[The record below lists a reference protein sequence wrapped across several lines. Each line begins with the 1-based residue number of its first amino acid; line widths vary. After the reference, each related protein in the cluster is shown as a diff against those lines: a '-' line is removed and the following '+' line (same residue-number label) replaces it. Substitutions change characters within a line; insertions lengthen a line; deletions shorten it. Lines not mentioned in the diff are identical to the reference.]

1 LEKIDKF
8 DRDVELRVL
17 DASQWQT
24 RYALEAALETIY
36 YQEEHHLKQQSGI
49 KWTLKGDSNNSFFH
63 GAASGRRR
71 KCTVFCLEEE
81 GVEIREPRQI
91 RNHVEKF
98 YKDLFGAKER
108 GGINLGGSFWGVN
121 TLTNA
126 EAAELTKPFAM
137 KEVED
142 ARKGM
147 DCSSAPGPDGLL
159 VGFYRAFWAEIKPL
173 VMEMFN
179 NFHREEFNLR
189 RLNYG
194 MISLIPKLKDANNI
208 KQYRPICVL
217 NIDYKRCTKVLTTRL
232 TLFTDKLISRSQTAF
247 IHGRFILEEVVI
259 LHEILHD
266 LRVSKTKKII
276 LKLDFEKAYDKVI
289 WDFLIEVLKQKNFSK
304 TWISWIKQCVEGG
317 KVGVKINGTHG
328 KFFNTHKCLRQGDP
342 LSPLLFNLVSDA
354 LGTMLDKARLSGQ
367 IKGLVPHLVEG
378 GLSHLQYAND
388 IVIFLAL
395 EEQSI
400 LHTKFLLY
408 CFENM
413 SGLKLNYQ
421 KSDVIVVGGSEEE
434 QSNVA
439 VLFNCNIGNLPM
451 KYLGVM
457 ISDKHMSSSDVDY
470 VHLKVEKKL
479 PTWQSVGLTSGRKA
493 VLIQSCLSSIPN
505 YTMGIYMLQDE
516 IHQKMDSA
524 RANLFLAWTQS
535 QEKISYG

>member
-1 LEKIDKF
+1 
-8 DRDVELRVL
+8 
-17 DASQWQT
+17 
-24 RYALEAALETIY
+24 
-36 YQEEHHLKQQSGI
+36 
-49 KWTLKGDSNNSFFH
+49 
-63 GAASGRRR
+63 
-71 KCTVFCLEEE
+71 
-81 GVEIREPRQI
+81 
-91 RNHVEKF
+91 
-98 YKDLFGAKER
+98 
-108 GGINLGGSFWGVN
+108 
-121 TLTNA
+121 
-126 EAAELTKPFAM
+126 
-137 KEVED
+137 
-142 ARKGM
+142 
-147 DCSSAPGPDGLL
+147 
-159 VGFYRAFWAEIKPL
+159 
-173 VMEMFN
+173 
-179 NFHREEFNLR
+179 
-189 RLNYG
+189 
-194 MISLIPKLKDANNI
+194 
-208 KQYRPICVL
+208 
-217 NIDYKRCTKVLTTRL
+217 
-232 TLFTDKLISRSQTAF
+232 
-247 IHGRFILEEVVI
+247 
-259 LHEILHD
+259 
-266 LRVSKTKKII
+266 
-276 LKLDFEKAYDKVI
+276 
-289 WDFLIEVLKQKNFSK
+289 
-304 TWISWIKQCVEGG
+304 VEGG

-328 KFFNTHKCLRQGDP
+328 NFFNTHKGLRQGDP

-524 RANLFLAWTQS
+524 RANLFWHGPNLKRKYHMASWDLLASPKRAGGLGFTNTRVMNKCLLAKWVF
-535 QEKISYG
+535 KIENGDDNICCNLLRRKYL

>member
-1 LEKIDKF
+1 
-8 DRDVELRVL
+8 
-17 DASQWQT
+17 
-24 RYALEAALETIY
+24 
-36 YQEEHHLKQQSGI
+36 
-49 KWTLKGDSNNSFFH
+49 
-63 GAASGRRR
+63 
-71 KCTVFCLEEE
+71 
-81 GVEIREPRQI
+81 
-91 RNHVEKF
+91 
-98 YKDLFGAKER
+98 
-108 GGINLGGSFWGVN
+108 
-121 TLTNA
+121 
-126 EAAELTKPFAM
+126 
-137 KEVED
+137 
-142 ARKGM
+142 
-147 DCSSAPGPDGLL
+147 
-159 VGFYRAFWAEIKPL
+159 
-173 VMEMFN
+173 
-179 NFHREEFNLR
+179 
-189 RLNYG
+189 
-194 MISLIPKLKDANNI
+194 
-208 KQYRPICVL
+208 
-217 NIDYKRCTKVLTTRL
+217 
-232 TLFTDKLISRSQTAF
+232 
-247 IHGRFILEEVVI
+247 
-259 LHEILHD
+259 
-266 LRVSKTKKII
+266 
-276 LKLDFEKAYDKVI
+276 
-289 WDFLIEVLKQKNFSK
+289 
-304 TWISWIKQCVEGG
+304 
-317 KVGVKINGTHG
+317 
-328 KFFNTHKCLRQGDP
+328 
-342 LSPLLFNLVSDA
+342 
-354 LGTMLDKARLSGQ
+354 MLDKARLSGQ

-413 SGLKLNYQ
+413 SGLKVNYQ
-421 KSDVIVVGGSEEE
+421 KSDVIVVGGSEED